1 MVKGFS
7 TKKLKSEKSVSEIL
21 KEAREAKGLSVSDVE
36 TETKVRAKY
45 IAAIEK
51 GDWSQFSHDIYLRG
65 FISAYAKFL
74 ELDVKSIMS
83 SYEKESL
90 LCIKNRKCKNRI
102 SYGNAVDEKKVLI
115 TPKILT
121 YFGLGI
127 FVVSMCSYIVFQLF
141 KFAGNP
147 NLNIMSP
154 ENNIVVES
162 DSTDLAGITDTDT
175 AISVNNESVPVTTD
189 GRFQLKLKLH
199 RGINVV
205 KIQAINKAKK
215 ETSKVY
221 TIEYKPK
228 TAFIE
233 NNLNQ

>member
-7 TKKLKSEKSVSEIL
+7 TKKIKSEKSVSEIL
-21 KEAREAKGLSVSDVE
+21 KEAREARAISISEVE
-36 TETKVRAKY
+36 AGTKVRAKY
-45 IAAIEK
+45 IVAIEK

-83 SYEKESL
+83 AYEKESL
-90 LCIKNRKCKNRI
+90 LCLKNKKCKNRI
-102 SYGNAVDEKKVLI
+102 SYGHSVSEKRVLI

-121 YFGLGI
+121 YFGLGA
-127 FVVSMCSYIVFQLF
+127 FVISMCSYIIFQLF
-141 KFAGNP
+141 AFAGNP

-154 ENNIVVES
+154 ENNIVVDS

-205 KIQAINKAKK
+205 KIQAVNKAKK

-228 TAFIE
+228 TAFVE
-233 NNLNQ
+233 NNSNQ